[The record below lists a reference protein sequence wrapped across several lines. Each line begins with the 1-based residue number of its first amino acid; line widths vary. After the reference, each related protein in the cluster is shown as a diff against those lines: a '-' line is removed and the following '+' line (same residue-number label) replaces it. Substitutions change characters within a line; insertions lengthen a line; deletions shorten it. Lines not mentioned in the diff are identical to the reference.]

1 MKVISQNQCSVDR
14 INMCTDQQKF
24 VAKGLPNLS
33 TSPSVKA
40 SGLTLTSFAPI
51 VPFTSIIYGRMGIVE
66 PNLLKNLPA
75 FSKKELICLKTLLVS
90 EINLPVFFEQIFKDT
105 LRLPKRNALTV

>member
-1 MKVISQNQCSVDR
+1 
-14 INMCTDQQKF
+14 MCPDQQKF

-40 SGLTLTSFAPI
+40 SGLTLTNFAPI

-66 PNLLKNLPA
+66 P
-75 FSKKELICLKTLLVS
+75 IC
-90 EINLPVFFEQIFKDT
+90 
-105 LRLPKRNALTV
+105 